1 MSPMRGAVC
10 PCRLPLPT
18 ADCPLPLLTIYDSL
32 LTIYDSR
39 NHFRIAYG
47 AKSRR

>member
-1 MSPMRGAVC
+1 VAHPLIDIACANC
-10 PCRLPLPT
+10 PCRLPPS
-18 ADCPLPLLTIYDSL
+18 LLTIYDSL

-47 AKSRR
+47 AKKCRR